1 MFTLL
6 LCLGLIPAY
15 SGAAVDHQLFTKV
28 LQDHVLDGLVDYA
41 ALGDDVRLDQYL
53 GQLSQ
58 TNPAEL
64 PTVDEQ
70 LTLWINAYNAYTLKL
85 VADAYPIESI
95 HDLGTGGRI
104 LGWLLNKSPW
114 DIRFAEVGGEEYTL
128 NEIEHE
134 ILRVDFDEPRIHFA
148 VVCAAISCPPLR
160 SKAYVPE
167 RFDEQLD
174 AQARQFVADR
184 RSNRFNLSWQRAEV
198 SPIFSWFEE
207 DFGDDDSAVL
217 LFLAEVAPP
226 TTGEAI
232 RQAPGKSDRLIV
244 AFSGADTDGGF
255 HGKHE
260 HFAVPDFPG
269 FSTLRDRVDRTG
281 NQIIRYHD
289 FDGRFGQKIYD
300 VFAATIDF
308 GVSFL
313 ATETLDF
320 AHGHSRYPQFA
331 EGFAN
336 LLELVGFDDGFD
348 EFHRAGKLE

>member
-1 MFTLL
+1 MVARLHALQLVAKRPAVGDFWKIRSLDRRFRRCGYGRRLPRKARTL
-6 LCLGLIPAY
+6 CRPRF
-15 SGAAVDHQLFTKV
+15 S
-28 LQDHVLDGLVDYA
+28 
-41 ALGDDVRLDQYL
+41 R
-53 GQLSQ
+53 
-58 TNPAEL
+58 
-64 PTVDEQ
+64 
-70 LTLWINAYNAYTLKL
+70 YNAYTLKL

-160 SKAYVPE
+160 SEAYVPE
-167 RFDEQLD
+167 RLDEQLD

-232 RQAPGKSDRLIV
+232 RQAPGKWS
-244 AFSGADTDGGF
+244 
-255 HGKHE
+255 
-260 HFAVPDFPG
+260 
-269 FSTLRDRVDRTG
+269 
-281 NQIIRYHD
+281 
-289 FDGRFGQKIYD
+289 
-300 VFAATIDF
+300 
-308 GVSFL
+308 
-313 ATETLDF
+313 LDYTPYNW
-320 AHGHSRYPQFA
+320 SLNDQP
-331 EGFAN
+331 
-336 LLELVGFDDGFD
+336 
-348 EFHRAGKLE
+348 